1 MKDMAMSKGGLCSN
15 AKVIMDIIVDSFGI
29 CIKIHNTTHEA
40 MTRMFNQTF
49 GAQMHVRVGHDI

>member
-29 CIKIHNTTHEA
+29 VSKS
-40 MTRMFNQTF
+40 TRPLMKL
-49 GAQMHVRVGHDI
+49 